1 MGHCPLIVKNF
12 LENNCALWLKTKQRE
27 GFSLKLIPYYLA
39 LIAENLAKKST
50 D

>member
-1 MGHCPLIVKNF
+1 MGHCPLFGKNC

-27 GFSLKLIPYYLA
+27 GCSLEQIPYYLA
-39 LIAENLAKKST
+39 LIAEELAKKST